1 MLSEKVECRA
11 MLIHRH
17 VETHRLDITSH
28 EVLPLEGGKTFTLG
42 AGRAFSSLDKEVLI
56 DLLREEEPS
65 IEFLPENL
73 LVRGRNK
80 LVWYTAP
87 QVL

>member
-28 EVLPLEGGKTFTLG
+28 EVLPLEG
-42 AGRAFSSLDKEVLI
+42 
-56 DLLREEEPS
+56 
-65 IEFLPENL
+65 ENL
-73 LVRGRNK
+73 HPWCWPSLFEPGQGGADR
-80 LVWYTAP
+80 P
-87 QVL
+87 PS

>member
-28 EVLPLEGGKTFTLG
+28 EVLPLDGGKPSPLVLAEPF
-42 AGRAFSSLDKEVLI
+42 RAWT
-56 DLLREEEPS
+56 R
-65 IEFLPENL
+65 
-73 LVRGRNK
+73 RC
-80 LVWYTAP
+80 
-87 QVL
+87 